1 MRVTYALARDGGRCI
16 AVVASDAQVTVTEVA
31 ATSLQGEGSAVDT
44 LHYAYFSIS
53 L

>member
-1 MRVTYALARDGGRCI
+1 MKVTDALASDGGRCI
-16 AVVASDAQVTVTEVA
+16 AAVASHAQITIKGVA
-31 ATSLQGEGSAVDT
+31 ATFLQGEGSAVDT